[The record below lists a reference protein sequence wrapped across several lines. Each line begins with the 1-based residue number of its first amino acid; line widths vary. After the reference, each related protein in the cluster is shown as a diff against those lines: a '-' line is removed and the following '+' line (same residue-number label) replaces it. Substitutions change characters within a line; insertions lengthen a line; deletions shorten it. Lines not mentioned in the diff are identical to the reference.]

1 MKGGKN
7 MKKLLTILS
16 IAMALSMLVV
26 SPASANASKGQK
38 LIIKKLK
45 KPCGF
50 DGGVL
55 AKKHTQSEWKAIFD
69 SGKLDAELHS
79 ICPKAKK
86 LKKKYIKHVY
96 DFLYNYASDSGNVPS

>member
-1 MKGGKN
+1 MI
-7 MKKLLTILS
+7 KKILKLVL
-16 IAMALSMLVV
+16 IAALGISF
-26 SPASANASKGQK
+26 ASVYATADVAKGQK

-69 SGKLDAELHS
+69 SGKLNDELLK

-86 LKKKYIKHVY
+86 LKDKYTKHVY